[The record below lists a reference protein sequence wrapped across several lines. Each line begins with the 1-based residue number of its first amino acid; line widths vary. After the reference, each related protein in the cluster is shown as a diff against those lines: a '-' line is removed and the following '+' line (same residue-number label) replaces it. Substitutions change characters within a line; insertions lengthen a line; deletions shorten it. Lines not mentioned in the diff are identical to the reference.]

1 MSVRLD
7 PRTLAD
13 ATEIRLAPRP
23 CACTDRNFNL
33 PVSLHAA
40 YFGLCF
46 AYLGVMWL
54 GFASPGLAIP
64 MVICVVFTA
73 AFYAVPMLWA
83 TMGPENPGR
92 SMPFATLMD
101 KGVDTLTGRCSGGA
115 AVAQVLVLPALL
127 LFWGLA
133 VVTIAA
139 LV

>member
-13 ATEIRLAPRP
+13 AREIPLTARPR
-23 CACTDRNFNL
+23 ACTDRTFNI

-46 AYLGVMWL
+46 AFLGVMWA
-54 GFASPGLAIP
+54 GFASPGLALP
-64 MVICVVFTA
+64 MVVCVFFTA

-83 TMGPENPGR
+83 TMGPPNPGR
-92 SMPFATLMD
+92 SMPLAALMD
-101 KGVDTLTGRCSGGA
+101 KGVDTLTGPCSGGA
-115 AVAQVLVLPALL
+115 AIAQVLVLPALL
-127 LFWGLA
+127 LLWGLA